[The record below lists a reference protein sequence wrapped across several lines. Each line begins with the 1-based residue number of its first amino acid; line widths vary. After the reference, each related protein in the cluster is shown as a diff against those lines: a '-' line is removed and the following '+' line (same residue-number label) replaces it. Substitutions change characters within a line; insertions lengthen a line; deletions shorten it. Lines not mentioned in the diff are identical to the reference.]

1 MEGIPFT
8 MLTHKIVHYKTDAM
22 QNKIESFIKE
32 FLTGNKNFPANSSTT
47 WQPPTDI
54 YETAD
59 EIVVKMSIPGSR
71 PDNIQIVIANES
83 LTVSGYISD
92 TSPHERTCFYQV
104 EIRYGHFERSMP
116 IPKPVST
123 ENVQATYKDGFLLV
137 VLRKVKQQAVKVF
150 SVKITL

>member
-1 MEGIPFT
+1 
-8 MLTHKIVHYKTDAM
+8 MLTDNTVIYKADAM

-32 FLTGNKNFPANSSTT
+32 FFTFSKNYPAIPSTT

-59 EIVVKMSIPGSR
+59 EIVVKMSIPGTK
-71 PDNIQIVIANES
+71 PNDIQVVIANEI

-104 EIRYGHFERSMP
+104 EIRYGHFERSFP

-123 ENVQATYKDGFLLV
+123 ENVQATYKDGFLLI
-137 VLRKVKQQAVKVF
+137 VLQKVKQQAVERF
-150 SVKITL
+150 SIKITL